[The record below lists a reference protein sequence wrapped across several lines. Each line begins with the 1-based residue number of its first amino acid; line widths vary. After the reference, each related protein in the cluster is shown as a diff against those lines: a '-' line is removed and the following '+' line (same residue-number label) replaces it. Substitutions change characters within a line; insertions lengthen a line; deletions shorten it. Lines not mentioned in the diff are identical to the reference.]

1 MTAIVDVMRIHTVP
15 SSAPFSDPGR
25 EYRESE
31 PGVPVRCCL
40 RKSLPGEPVWL
51 LRYSPPFGK
60 GPYAEVGPVFLH
72 VECPDS
78 PALDRLP
85 QELLAGSRI
94 LRSYNAAGQIHDGEV
109 VEPGSF
115 DRVVERLFDDP
126 EVDAVQVRSVSHGC
140 FLFAVTRA

>member
-1 MTAIVDVMRIHTVP
+1 MRIHNVP
-15 SSAPFSDPGR
+15 PSAALSDPGR
-25 EYRESE
+25 EYRACE
-31 PGVPVRCCL
+31 PDVPLRCCL

-72 VECPDS
+72 VECPDP

-85 QELLAGSRI
+85 QEMLAASRI

-140 FLFAVTRA
+140 FLFAVTSA